1 MRWVEEEDCTQS
13 GASTNPPTFNSG
25 SRQLMLCSVME
36 PSKTPTFNK
45 DPPRGITKYV
55 ADAREV
61 TPRA

>member
-1 MRWVEEEDCTQS
+1 MRWVEEEDCPQS
-13 GASTNPPTFNSG
+13 GASTNPTFNSG
-25 SRQLMLCSVME
+25 CRQLMLSSVME

-55 ADAREV
+55 ADGRKV